1 MERGWS
7 KWAIAITAAL
17 GALLEVVD
25 TSIVNVALTD
35 MQASLGATLSEV
47 GWVVTSYAIANVII
61 IPLTA
66 WLGDYFG
73 KKPYFVFSLVAFT
86 AASVLCGMATS
97 LWMLIVARVLQGL
110 GGGGLLA
117 KAQAILFETFPREEQ
132 GKAQAIFGVTVIAG
146 PALGPTLG
154 GWITTNMS
162 WRWIFFI
169 NLPIGIAATFMAIAF
184 LPKGGEKKVSKKVD
198 WLGIALLVVGIG
210 SLQTVLEEGQGEDWF
225 DSRIITMF
233 ALLAAAGL
241 CTFVWRQLT
250 IDHPVVD
257 LRVLRHRTLAA
268 GSVFSSV
275 LGMGLYGAIFAVPI
289 FAQSML
295 GYTAQE
301 TGMLLLPGAL
311 ASAVM
316 MPIAGRLSGRFDS
329 RMLIFVGGLVL
340 VTTMLMLSHLNAQTG
355 ANDLQLPMIIRGVGT
370 TLMFLPLSLA
380 TFGTLPKAEIAAAS
394 GFFNLMRQLGG
405 SVGIAALTTILARRQ
420 AFHRAVLIEKV
431 SDASRAAQDRI
442 ASLTGYFMSRGSD
455 LLTARQKA
463 MAMMD
468 GAVSRQAAI
477 LSFADTFYFVAIV
490 VIAATPLLFML
501 GSGRGAK
508 PAADAH

>member
-1 MERGWS
+1 MERGWT
-7 KWAIAITAAL
+7 KWAVAVTAAL

-35 MQASLGATLSEV
+35 MQATLGATLSEV

-61 IPLTA
+61 LPLTA

-73 KKPYFVFSLVAFT
+73 KKPYFVFSLVSFT
-86 AASVLCGMATS
+86 AASVLCGFATS
-97 LWMLIVARVLQGL
+97 LPMLIFARVLQGL

-146 PALGPTLG
+146 PAIGPTLG
-154 GWITTNMS
+154 GWITTNMN

-169 NLPIGIAATFMAIAF
+169 NLPIGIAATMMAIAF
-184 LPKGGEKKVSKKVD
+184 LPAGGEKKVSKQVD
-198 WLGIALLVVGIG
+198 WLGIGLLVVGIG
-210 SLQTVLEEGQGEDWF
+210 SLQTVLEEGQSEDWF
-225 DSRIITMF
+225 DSRRIVAF
-233 ALLAAAGL
+233 AIAAALGL
-241 CTFVWRQLT
+241 GAFVWRQLT

-268 GSVFSSV
+268 GSAFSAV

-316 MPIAGRLSGRFDS
+316 MPIAGKLGSKYDARVV
-329 RMLIFVGGLVL
+329 IFVGGAILT
-340 VTTMLMLSHLNAQTG
+340 TTMLMLSRLNAQTG
-355 ANDLQLPMIIRGVGT
+355 AGDLQLPMIVRGVGT

-380 TFGTLPKAEIAAAS
+380 TFTTLPKKDIGAGS
-394 GFFNLMRQLGG
+394 GFYNLMRQLGG
-405 SVGIAALTTILARRQ
+405 SVGIAALTTMLARRQ
-420 AFHRAVLIEKV
+420 AFHRSVLIEKV
-431 SDASRAAQDRI
+431 NDASTVAQERL
-442 ASLTGYFMSRGSD
+442 ASSTAFFLHQGRD
-455 LLTARQKA
+455 LASAKRSA
-463 MAMMD
+463 MLLVD
-468 GAVSRQAAI
+468 GAVNRQAAI
-477 LSFADTFYFVAIV
+477 LAFSDTFWFVAVIV
-490 VIAATPLLFML
+490 VVSAPLLLLL
-501 GSGRGAK
+501 GSGKGGGA
-508 PAADAH
+508 AADVH